1 MQKQD
6 NEELNMTYS
15 GILYD
20 ENNERFVRVRFDRGR
35 GHVEAIVPS
44 GKITS
49 SDGFT
54 KEELS
59 KITEYIIENKE
70 DIMSRAHKISSFM
83 HIFK

>member
-1 MQKQD
+1 MQTSNND
-6 NEELNMTYS
+6 ELNMTYS
-15 GILYD
+15 GICYD
-20 ENNERFVRVRFDRGR
+20 DKGERFVRVRFDRRG

-49 SDGFT
+49 SKDFT
-54 KEELS
+54 KEELD